1 MDVFVC
7 QDSCDNG
14 VAVITSCA
22 VMYSISLQHRLLF
35 REIYFGQTE
44 KNAPRTGAVEVE
56 KKED

>member
-1 MDVFVC
+1 
-7 QDSCDNG
+7 
-14 VAVITSCA
+14 
-22 VMYSISLQHRLLF
+22 MYSISLQHRLLF